1 MLFLGIIS
9 WKKGVSHFNG
19 GGFVFQMGGSF
30 LSGGSAP
37 LFYGGVSKKMMP
49 PTMGNPEKY
58 SIFY

>member
-1 MLFLGIIS
+1 MEEGCFTFQ
-9 WKKGVSHFNG
+9 WG

>member
-1 MLFLGIIS
+1 MEGCFTFQ
-9 WKKGVSHFNG
+9 WRGV
-19 GGFVFQMGGSF
+19 VFQMGGSF
-30 LSGGSAP
+30 LSGESAP